1 MRDNKINL
9 IYIYLIFQ
17 SGLSVTIYL
26 LFGLVHCTGYLKSWP
41 PSGCSFDDDDEDSES
56 RNLSCLVAVGRVET
70 IYDETTDYSL
80 PGIAKEFIS
89 RHSIDGK
96 FIFVD
101 QR

>member
-1 MRDNKINL
+1 M
-9 IYIYLIFQ
+9 FQ
-17 SGLSVTIYL
+17 H
-26 LFGLVHCTGYLKSWP
+26 LFCFCALVHCTGYLKSWP
-41 PSGCSFDDDDEDSES
+41 PSGASLDDDDEDNES
-56 RNLSCLVAVGRVET
+56 RNLSCLVAVGRLET
-70 IYDETTDYSL
+70 IYDEATDFSQ